1 MSKHENRQTMET
13 KKKDTCICEE
23 SFIDKSLLN
32 LEILRGEGGALC
44 VPPITTQTKKA
55 HGE

>member
-13 KKKDTCICEE
+13 KTKDTCICEE
-23 SFIDKSLLN
+23 SFNDKSLLN
-32 LEILRGEGGALC
+32 LEILRGGALC